1 MGNFLNS
8 YRRAYDIAVFLRR
21 VGRGYIRT
29 KCTIAHFG
37 SLPNIRGKVN
47 FHIRGEAVFGRR
59 FTAIGEVAAVRIAV
73 SEGGRLTVGEDTAVN
88 GGVSIE
94 VWHDVRIGSKVM
106 MAPYVSIIDDDRH
119 EVEPGTPLYKGP
131 TVIGD
136 NVWLAAHVTVLPG
149 VTIGSG
155 SVIGGHSVVS
165 KDIPPNC
172 FAAGAPARV
181 IKSLNIPDGWSH
193 RFGYQ
198 RNEPAAGLWASLRRT
213 FAGDTNASVASA
225 DRTGRR
231 HEVVG

>member
-8 YRRAYDIAVFLRR
+8 YLRAYDIAVFLQR

-47 FHIRGEAVFGRR
+47 FHIRGEAVFGCR
-59 FTAIGEVAAVRIAV
+59 FTAIAEAAAVRIAV
-73 SEGGRLTVGEDTAVN
+73 SEDGRLTVGDDTAVN

-165 KDIPPNC
+165 RDIPPNC

-198 RNEPAAGLWASLRRT
+198 RNEPADGLWASLRRT
-213 FAGDTNASVASA
+213 FAGGPNASSA
-225 DRTGRR
+225 TADMTGRR